1 MDDWKSYLLRC
12 LECLHR
18 YWVVFA
24 SMAFSALAFA
34 TITFMK
40 PMHARAHGCESLS
53 SHCPEPRSGLFWLSC
68 LLVHTGCVWEI
79 VLMRHDS

>member
-1 MDDWKSYLLRC
+1 MPSAFGLAGVQWSSIFAEILYMLR
-12 LECLHR
+12 R

-53 SHCPEPRSGLFWLSC
+53 LVTGLASF
-68 LLVHTGCVWEI
+68 G
-79 VLMRHDS
+79 